1 MNKGKVVILG
11 GGVIGLC
18 SAYYCK
24 NHGFEV
30 TILDKGEFSSG
41 TSFGNAG
48 MIVPSH
54 FVPLAQPGIIAKGI
68 KWMFDSES
76 PFYVRPRF
84 SRSLLDWGWKFYQY
98 SSKNHVLGSAPLL
111 KELNLESKRLY
122 VSLCDQ
128 LEDIKI
134 DEKGLIMYCKTR
146 RALDEQAQLADQ
158 AVKLGL
164 KAIVMDK
171 QQLNDIDPN
180 LTLDVEGG
188 VYFPDDAFFS
198 PNLFLEKLKLKLIEE
213 GVEMVSQVDNIKFEV
228 GKNLK
233 LIDTNQGTFSGDQFV
248 ISAGV
253 WTKELA
259 KLLGLKILMQSG
271 KGYSF
276 TLENPVEIP
285 NICSILTE
293 AKVAVTPMIE
303 GLRFAG
309 TMEIGPL
316 NFDISQRRVQGIK
329 KSIASYFPSFH
340 LSDFNE
346 AEIWTGL
353 RPCSPDGLPYIGRV
367 KKLSNV
373 LLATGHGLMGMSLG
387 PITGKLIAEIASD
400 QYPRIEI
407 SSLAVER
414 FL

>member
-1 MNKGKVVILG
+1 MNRGKVVILG

-111 KELNLESKRLY
+111 KKLNLESKRLY

-134 DEKGLIMYCKTR
+134 HEKGLIMYCKTR
-146 RALDEQAQLADQ
+146 RALDEEAKLADQ

-164 KAIVMDK
+164 KAIVMDE
-171 QQLNDIDPN
+171 QQL
-180 LTLDVEGG
+180 
-188 VYFPDDAFFS
+188 
-198 PNLFLEKLKLKLIEE
+198 
-213 GVEMVSQVDNIKFEV
+213 
-228 GKNLK
+228 
-233 LIDTNQGTFSGDQFV
+233 
-248 ISAGV
+248 
-253 WTKELA
+253 
-259 KLLGLKILMQSG
+259 
-271 KGYSF
+271 
-276 TLENPVEIP
+276 
-285 NICSILTE
+285 
-293 AKVAVTPMIE
+293 MI
-303 GLRFAG
+303 
-309 TMEIGPL
+309 
-316 NFDISQRRVQGIK
+316 
-329 KSIASYFPSFH
+329 
-340 LSDFNE
+340 
-346 AEIWTGL
+346 
-353 RPCSPDGLPYIGRV
+353 
-367 KKLSNV
+367 
-373 LLATGHGLMGMSLG
+373 
-387 PITGKLIAEIASD
+387 
-400 QYPRIEI
+400 
-407 SSLAVER
+407 
-414 FL
+414 